1 MKKGKKIYTSEKAK
15 YANDHK
21 ISNFRF
27 KRELS
32 DKITKCIQ
40 EELGVESTFEQ
51 FFVPAGRSFFA
62 NIQSTIFSFLSDNRS
77 LDPF

>member
-40 EELGVESTFEQ
+40 EELGDRAVYGYAK
-51 FFVPAGRSFFA
+51 VK
-62 NIQSTIFSFLSDNRS
+62 
-77 LDPF
+77 